1 MKNKKKKMAVI
12 ICPMDTMIC
21 SKSTDFT
28 TIILKIIII
37 FKQKMK
43 MKYIILNKANN

>member
-1 MKNKKKKMAVI
+1 MKNKNKIIAVI
-12 ICPMDTMIC
+12 FCPMDIMIC

-28 TIILKIIII
+28 TIILKITI
-37 FKQKMK
+37 FKPKMK